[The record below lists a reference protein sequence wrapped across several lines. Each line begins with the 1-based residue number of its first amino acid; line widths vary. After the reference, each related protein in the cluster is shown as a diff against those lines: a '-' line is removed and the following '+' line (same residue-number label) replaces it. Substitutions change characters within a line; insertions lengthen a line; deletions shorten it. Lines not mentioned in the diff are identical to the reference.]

1 MERGFYL
8 LMALAIGYAA
18 WVHWLRPSPH
28 LDQWTTGAGTQVSA
42 QGVQVKELEAYSGE
56 FRILSRED
64 YSSGTEAQFS
74 PVDFAVSEGV
84 LASRTY
90 YPLIGVRQ
98 DNRYLTWTMKAL
110 PLPPQQAM
118 QLVSNIH
125 IIPANPKI
133 AAQLAQVHAGDLVQL
148 QGDLVQI
155 NDHGWIWRSS
165 LSRVDVGD
173 GACEILRVQAIKW
186 VEKSVG

>member
-1 MERGFYL
+1 MRFI
-8 LMALAIGYAA
+8 LMLTILCAVYTSAFAALPTETHR
-18 WVHWLRPSPH
+18 VFN
-28 LDQWTTGAGTQVSA
+28 VA
-42 QGVQVKELEAYSGE
+42 QGLGTGSNQQVQHLQGFAGE
-56 FRILSRED
+56 FRVLGRKD
-64 YSSGTEAQFS
+64 YRSDREAQFS

-125 IIPANPKI
+125 IIPANPSV
-133 AAQLAQVHAGDLVQL
+133 AAELKRVK
-148 QGDLVQI
+148 QGDLVKLRGDLVEVA
-155 NDHGWIWRSS
+155 DHGWTWRSS
-165 LSRVDVGD
+165 LSRTDVGD
-173 GACEILRVQAIKW
+173 GACELLRVQSIQW
-186 VEKSVG
+186 VEK

>member
-1 MERGFYL
+1 MRFI
-8 LMALAIGYAA
+8 LMLTILCAVYTSAFAALPTATHRMFN
-18 WVHWLRPSPH
+18 V
-28 LDQWTTGAGTQVSA
+28 A
-42 QGVQVKELEAYSGE
+42 QGLGTGSNQQVQHLQGFAGE
-56 FRILSRED
+56 FRVLGRKD
-64 YSSGTEAQFS
+64 YRSDREAQFS

>member
-1 MERGFYL
+1 MRFI
-8 LMALAIGYAA
+8 LMLTILSAVYSSAWAALPAA
-18 WVHWLRPSPH
+18 ADRVFNVAQGL
-28 LDQWTTGAGTQVSA
+28 GAGRNQQVQHL
-42 QGVQVKELEAYSGE
+42 QGFAGE
-56 FRILSRED
+56 FRVLGRKD
-64 YSSGTEAQFS
+64 YRSDREAQFS

-84 LASRTY
+84 LASRAY

-98 DNRYLTWTMKAL
+98 DNRYLTWTMKSL
-110 PLPPQQAM
+110 PLPPQKAM

-125 IIPANPKI
+125 IIPANPTV
-133 AAQLAQVHAGDLVQL
+133 AGQLAQVRTGDLLQL

-173 GACEILRVQAIKW
+173 GACEILRVHAIKW
-186 VEKSVG
+186 VEKSVA